1 MPRDRMAVVPNLKL
15 FDACVKPIIL
25 YCAEIWSPYTLIR
38 DEKAIETSFNSFIP
52 EKIQNQF
59 LKMVLGVHRSSTNS
73 AVLAELGRYPLYI
86 SALKLSVWYWHHIIT
101 ANDYRLIKRA
111 YNASQHDGFHKQ
123 MQSLFWKTGF
133 SHVWANQGTF
143 SKSGLLNSIQ
153 NKLNEQ
159 YIRAWKNSLN

>member
-1 MPRDRMAVVPNLKL
+1 MQLNTYLTKQKKQLICIRNVMLRDRMAVVPNLKL

-52 EKIQNQF
+52 EKIHNQF

-86 SALKLSVWYWHHIIT
+86 Y
-101 ANDYRLIKRA
+101 
-111 YNASQHDGFHKQ
+111 QP
-123 MQSLFWKTGF
+123 
-133 SHVWANQGTF
+133 
-143 SKSGLLNSIQ
+143 
-153 NKLNEQ
+153 
-159 YIRAWKNSLN
+159 